1 VTITA
6 ARRPAIESARPTVL
20 RQLPGLDGLRAVA
33 VIAVILY
40 HLDTSWLPGGYLGVD
55 LFFVISGYL
64 ITALLLSEETR
75 TGGIRLSR
83 FWLRRARRLLP
94 ALGILLF
101 AVVVLAAL
109 FGRDALGH
117 LQLDL
122 PASIFY
128 LMNWRL
134 VFEHDT
140 YMASFGRPPL
150 LQHLWS
156 LSVEEQFYLIW
167 PPVLLLLRRHFTRE
181 RIALIALGGA
191 VLSAVLMGFLYQSG
205 NPSPVYFA
213 TDTHAFGLLIG
224 CALAASIPPWHMT
237 AAVAPQARRILERAG
252 AVALFIVVIGLIV
265 LGFDSAA
272 TYRGGMVF
280 VDLAAAVVIA
290 TVAHPASRLGEALAR
305 QPLRWIGLRSYSL
318 YLWHWPIFVLL
329 RPGVDVSW
337 STGSVDLIRLALT
350 ALAAEASYR
359 YIEQPWR
366 QGRGFPALKERLAS
380 MTTGRR
386 FAVMT
391 APLVVVAALLSTAP
405 SPNVPAVL
413 TEGSTSA
420 ARGLP
425 AAPQSTTTIPSP
437 VEPGLLPMTATVRPI
452 RSVHPTAPTRTTVTT
467 APPPPTGPV
476 PASAEPILAIGDSVL
491 LAASPQLQQVFGPS
505 ITIDAAVGRQ
515 VNAGVTRL
523 QQYQSSGTLKQYRTV
538 VVDLGTNGRFT
549 SSEFQ
554 QISTA
559 LAGVP
564 HVVFYDVH
572 APRSWAAPDNSVISA
587 GVAAHPSQMKMADW
601 NAAAFGPGLLY
612 ADGVHPDPAGAT
624 VYAHLLQQALA
635 R

>member
-1 VTITA
+1 MTITA
-6 ARRPAIESARPTVL
+6 ARRPASESARPTAL
-20 RQLPGLDGLRAVA
+20 RQLPGLDGLRAIAVVA
-33 VIAVILY
+33 VIVY

-64 ITALLLSEETR
+64 ITALLLSEEAR

-101 AVVVLAAL
+101 VVVVLAAL
-109 FGRDALGH
+109 FGRDALGR

-140 YMASFGRPPL
+140 YTASFGRPPL

-167 PPVLLLLRRHFTRE
+167 PPVLLLMRRHFTRE

-191 VLSAVLMGFLYQSG
+191 LVSAVLMGLLYQSG

-237 AAVAPQARRILERAG
+237 AAVAPEARRILERSG
-252 AVALFIVVIGLIV
+252 AVALFVVAIGLIV
-265 LGFDSAA
+265 LGFDSAV
-272 TYRGGMVF
+272 TYRGGVVF

-329 RPGVDVSW
+329 RPGADLSW
-337 STGSVDLIRLALT
+337 SSGPVDIIRLALT
-350 ALAAEASYR
+350 AAAAEASYR

-366 QGRGFPALKERLAS
+366 QGRAFPALKERLAA

-386 FAVMT
+386 FAVMA
-391 APLVVVAALLSTAP
+391 APLVLVAALLSTAP
-405 SPNVPAVL
+405 SSNVPTIL
-413 TEGSTSA
+413 TEGSTAA

-437 VEPGLLPMTATVRPI
+437 VQPGLLPISATVRPI
-452 RSVHPTAPTRTTVTT
+452 RSVHPSPTHTTVTT
-467 APPPPTGPV
+467 RPPAAPGPV

-491 LAASPQLQQVFGPS
+491 LAASPELQQVFGPS

-515 VNAGVTRL
+515 VNAGVTRIE
-523 QQYQSSGTLKQYRTV
+523 QYKSSGTLKQYRTV

-549 SSEFQ
+549 STEFQ
-554 QISTA
+554 QMTTA

-572 APRSWAAPDNSVISA
+572 APRSWAAPDNTVIA
-587 GVAAHPSQMKMADW
+587 TGVAANRGQMTMADW
-601 NAAAFGPGLLY
+601 NSAAFAPGLLY

-624 VYAHLLQQALA
+624 VYTHLLQQALA
-635 R
+635 H